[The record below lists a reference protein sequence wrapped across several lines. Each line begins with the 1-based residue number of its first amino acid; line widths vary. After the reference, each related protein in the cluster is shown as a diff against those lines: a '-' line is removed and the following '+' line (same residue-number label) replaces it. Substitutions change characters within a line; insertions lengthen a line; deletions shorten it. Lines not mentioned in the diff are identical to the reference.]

1 MLQRRRVL
9 PAATSLGRARGGDG
23 EGSSDGLGMGAARAH
38 PTCSHSHG
46 SEFWGNLFTIFFFF
60 NYVVLKDHPDKLL
73 EVEKG

>member
-1 MLQRRRVL
+1 MLQCRRVL

-46 SEFWGNLFTIFFFF
+46 SEFWGNLFTIFFF
-60 NYVVLKDHPDKLL
+60 NNVVLKDHLDKPL

>member
-46 SEFWGNLFTIFFFF
+46 SEFWGNLFTIFF
-60 NYVVLKDHPDKLL
+60 NNVVLKDHLDKPL